1 MKNLG
6 LLLLCFIAIATHS
19 FAQTVQNNKAVIS
32 VSIFNENFGLSPFPQ
47 GNPLHLGGTV
57 AIAFTK
63 KQNGIYRKSN
73 NVELGY
79 FKHESVFQAIYLAW
93 KPQYEWQFNNGF
105 QLHTIT
111 GLGYAHI
118 FPSQTTFVQNDG
130 IYEAATNLGK
140 PGGVASF
147 GLGLGYQFG
156 KNSGTPVT
164 LFARQEFLII
174 APFLINESFPL
185 SANSTLKLGV
195 TIQLF

>member
-1 MKNLG
+1 MKSIG
-6 LLLLCFIAIATHS
+6 LLLLFLIATTTHS
-19 FAQTVQNNKAVIS
+19 FAQKKPKNKAAIS
-32 VSIFNENFGLSPFPQ
+32 LAIFNENFGLNPFPQ
-47 GNPLHLGGTV
+47 GNPLHLGGTL

-73 NVELGY
+73 NIELGY
-79 FKHESVFQAIYLAW
+79 FKHESVFQAVYLAW
-93 KPQYEWQFNNGF
+93 KPQYEWQFHNGF
-105 QLHTIT
+105 QLHGIT

-156 KNSGTPVT
+156 KNSGIPVT

-185 SANSTLKLGV
+185 SANSFLKLGV
-195 TIQLF
+195 AIQLF